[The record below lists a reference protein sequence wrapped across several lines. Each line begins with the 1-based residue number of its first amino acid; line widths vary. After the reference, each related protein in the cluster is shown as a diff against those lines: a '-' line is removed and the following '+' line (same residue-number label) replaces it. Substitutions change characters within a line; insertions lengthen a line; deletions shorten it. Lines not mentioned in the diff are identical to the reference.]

1 MERLREA
8 LKKIGNSRIGI
19 IGFPYDENSS
29 FMRGPAQAPEM
40 IRQAFQSDS
49 TNRWTESG
57 IDLRRD
63 TILFDAGDLEIGSN
77 DDVEGA
83 IEKAI
88 SLLLEHGLKPISL
101 GGDHSITYPIIRAF
115 SKQFQKLNILQFDAH
130 PDLYDEVQG
139 NRYSHGSPFAR
150 IMEEGL
156 VDRLVQV
163 GIRTMTGHQ
172 RKQADKFGVEVVE
185 MRHWRDDLGFK
196 FDSPVYISFDLDVLD
211 PAFAPGVSHHE
222 PGGFS
227 TRQVLQI
234 IQTLKG
240 QITGADIVE
249 FNPRRDPLGITAMG
263 CAKILKEIAAKIMT
277 SDKNRKGD

>member
-1 MERLREA
+1 LERLREA

-19 IGFPYDENSS
+19 IGLPYDENSS

-156 VDRLVQV
+156 VDGLVQV
-163 GIRTMTGHQ
+163 GIRTITGHQ

-185 MRHWRDDLGFK
+185 MRHWRDDLSFK

-277 SDKNRKGD
+277 SDQNRKGE

>member
-29 FMRGPAQAPEM
+29 FMRGPEQAPEM

-63 TILFDAGDLEIGSN
+63 TILFDAGDLEIGSI
-77 DDVEGA
+77 DDVNGA

-88 SLLLEHGLKPISL
+88 SLLLEHSLKPISL
-101 GGDHSITYPIIRAF
+101 GGDHSITYPIIKAF

-263 CAKILKEIAAKIMT
+263 CAKILKEIAAKIMI
-277 SDKNRKGD
+277 SDQNRKGD

>member
-19 IGFPYDENSS
+19 IGLPYDENSS

-63 TILFDAGDLEIGSN
+63 TILFDAGDLEIGSI
-77 DDVEGA
+77 DDVNGA

-88 SLLLEHGLKPISL
+88 SLLLEHSLKPISL

-263 CAKILKEIAAKIMT
+263 CAKILKEIAAKIMI
-277 SDKNRKGD
+277 SDQNRKGD

>member
-19 IGFPYDENSS
+19 IGLPYDDNSS
-29 FMRGPAQAPEM
+29 YMRGPAQAPEM

-101 GGDHSITYPIIRAF
+101 GGDHSITYPIIKAF
-115 SKQFQKLNILQFDAH
+115 SKQFRKLNILQFDAH

-163 GIRTMTGHQ
+163 GIRTMTDHQ

-263 CAKILKEIAAKIMT
+263 CAKILKEIAAKIMI
-277 SDKNRKGD
+277 SDQNRKGD